1 LFHHYHLSMSNST
14 TASPLSGRRAE
25 AARNDERILASAR
38 AVFVADPGAPI
49 AAVAKHAGVGISA
62 LYNRYG
68 SKEELL
74 RVICM
79 DGLQRFVVEV
89 EAALAD
95 DRDPWTVFAEFLQ
108 RAVDADTNSLTV
120 ALAGTFTPTEDM
132 FREGERANRL
142 LAELFERTRKA
153 GVLRPDLEVHDLSKL
168 FELMAAV
175 RGVDEQRTREL
186 RRRYLALLLDSV
198 HSPAATTT
206 LPGPAPT
213 REEINTRWMK

>member
-1 LFHHYHLSMSNST
+1 MPKSP
-14 TASPLSGRRAE
+14 TAPLSGRRAE

-38 AVFVADPGAPI
+38 AVFVADPEAPI

-79 DGLQRFVVEV
+79 HGLQRFIAEV
-89 EAALAD
+89 ETALAD
-95 DRDPWTVFAEFLQ
+95 DRDPWTAFAEFMQ
-108 RAVDADTNSLTV
+108 RAVEADTNSLTA

-132 FREGERANRL
+132 FGEGAHANEL
-142 LAELFERTRKA
+142 MVELFERTRKA
-153 GVLRPDLEVHDLSKL
+153 GVLRPDLEVHDLSKI
-168 FELMAAV
+168 FEQMAAI

-186 RRRYLALLLDSV
+186 RRRYLALLLDAI
-198 HSPAATTT
+198 HSPAATTP

-213 REEINTRWMK
+213 WEEINARWTK